1 MVKGE
6 VFTVRY
12 EGEYRQR
19 YLGEFRAGRESSVL
33 KEHERRLGEKDK
45 KERAEKVT
53 KRTKRASS

>member
-12 EGEYRQR
+12 EGECRQR

-33 KEHERRLGEKDK
+33 NRNMRGDWERKTK
-45 KERAEKVT
+45 KREQ
-53 KRTKRASS
+53 KR

>member
-33 KEHERRLGEKDK
+33 NRNREEIGRERQ
-45 KERAEKVT
+45 
-53 KRTKRASS
+53 KRESRKGNQEDQES